1 MIWNHRTHKKIEI
14 KKDKI
19 GKVQSIRMEKVEHP
33 MQDITDEELH
43 AFADAVDVIKAK
55 EKETQEKQEKQE
67 TQEKQEKQE
76 KQETQEK
83 QEWNLASLPPKEV
96 YAMIDMVCKQMQ
108 TNANANANASY
119 INTIQ

>member
-67 TQEKQEKQE
+67 TQEKQE
-76 KQETQEK
+76 
-83 QEWNLASLPPKEV
+83 WNLASLPPKEV